1 MPVLTTSPSA
11 ALAAADAQTI
21 ALPGETDTATL
32 VKPTARKLLD
42 LEIKDT
48 DKLMAAQ
55 FRTHLRAKIVESL
68 AGMCPGMGAEFIA
81 ITGGNLHTFRHHRP
95 AGLPSRIGPLTKG
108 FRPRHRQ
115 SAPAQATTAGCD
127 GCLHGALSSLKVDG
141 PSRQFYDR
149 KRGER
154 LIHTQALL
162 ALASRLVDRLWA
174 LCATDANSPSMLRLR
189 SLPGLDTLIES
200 PRQPR

>member
-1 MPVLTTSPSA
+1 MPLLTTSASA

-81 ITGGNLHTFRHHRP
+81 ITGGNLHTFATAGRLASH
-95 AGLPSRIGPLTKG
+95 AGLVPLPRDFGRVTGPG
-108 FRPRHRQ
+108 RAAIEGRAPRFPQ
-115 SAPAQATTAGCD
+115 APDD
-127 GCLHGALSSLKVDG
+127 GAEGNREQRRRDG
-141 PSRQFYDR
+141 
-149 KRGER
+149 
-154 LIHTQALL
+154 
-162 ALASRLVDRLWA
+162 
-174 LCATDANSPSMLRLR
+174 
-189 SLPGLDTLIES
+189 
-200 PRQPR
+200 

>member
-1 MPVLTTSPSA
+1 MPVLTTSASA

-81 ITGGNLHTFRHHRP
+81 ITGGNLHTFATAGRLASHAGLVPLPRDFGRVTGNLHRP
-95 AGLPSRIGPLTKG
+95 MP
-108 FRPRHRQ
+108 
-115 SAPAQATTAGCD
+115 
-127 GCLHGALSSLKVDG
+127 
-141 PSRQFYDR
+141 
-149 KRGER
+149 
-154 LIHTQALL
+154 
-162 ALASRLVDRLWA
+162 
-174 LCATDANSPSMLRLR
+174 
-189 SLPGLDTLIES
+189 
-200 PRQPR
+200 QPRAATGVYMARCPA

>member
-1 MPVLTTSPSA
+1 MPVLTTSASA

-81 ITGGNLHTFRHHRP
+81 ITGGNTHVRHRRP
-95 AGLPSRIGPLTKG
+95 AGLPRRLVPLPRDFGRVTG
-108 FRPRHRQ
+108 NLHRPRPQPQAATGVYMARC
-115 SAPAQATTAGCD
+115 PA
-127 GCLHGALSSLKVDG
+127 
-141 PSRQFYDR
+141 
-149 KRGER
+149 
-154 LIHTQALL
+154 
-162 ALASRLVDRLWA
+162 
-174 LCATDANSPSMLRLR
+174 
-189 SLPGLDTLIES
+189 
-200 PRQPR
+200 

>member
-81 ITGGNLHTFRHHRP
+81 ITGGNLHTFATAGRLASH
-95 AGLPSRIGPLTKG
+95 AGLVPYQGISAASPAICTGPG
-108 FRPRHRQ
+108 HNR
-115 SAPAQATTAGCD
+115 
-127 GCLHGALSSLKVDG
+127 
-141 PSRQFYDR
+141 
-149 KRGER
+149 
-154 LIHTQALL
+154 
-162 ALASRLVDRLWA
+162 
-174 LCATDANSPSMLRLR
+174 RLR
-189 SLPGLDTLIES
+189 RVFTW
-200 PRQPR
+200 RAVQPEG

>member
-1 MPVLTTSPSA
+1 VLRWRRPR
-11 ALAAADAQTI
+11 QTI

-81 ITGGNLHTFRHHRP
+81 ITGGNLHTFATTGRLASHAGLVPLPRDFGPVTGNLHRP
-95 AGLPSRIGPLTKG
+95 
-108 FRPRHRQ
+108 RPQPQAATGVYMARY
-115 SAPAQATTAGCD
+115 PA
-127 GCLHGALSSLKVDG
+127 
-141 PSRQFYDR
+141 
-149 KRGER
+149 
-154 LIHTQALL
+154 
-162 ALASRLVDRLWA
+162 
-174 LCATDANSPSMLRLR
+174 
-189 SLPGLDTLIES
+189 
-200 PRQPR
+200 

>member
-1 MPVLTTSPSA
+1 MTTSASA

-81 ITGGNLHTFRHHRP
+81 ITGGNTFATAGRLASHAGLVPLPRDFGRVTGNLHRP
-95 AGLPSRIGPLTKG
+95 
-108 FRPRHRQ
+108 RPQPQAATGVYMARC
-115 SAPAQATTAGCD
+115 PA
-127 GCLHGALSSLKVDG
+127 
-141 PSRQFYDR
+141 
-149 KRGER
+149 
-154 LIHTQALL
+154 
-162 ALASRLVDRLWA
+162 
-174 LCATDANSPSMLRLR
+174 
-189 SLPGLDTLIES
+189 
-200 PRQPR
+200 

>member
-1 MPVLTTSPSA
+1 MPVLTTSASA

-32 VKPTARKLLD
+32 VKPTARTLLD

-81 ITGGNLHTFRHHRP
+81 ITGGNTHVRHRRP
-95 AGLPSRIGPLTKG
+95 AGLPRRIGPLTKG

-141 PSRQFYDR
+141 PSRRFYDR

-162 ALASRLVDRLWA
+162 ALASRLVDVLWA
-174 LCATDANSPSMLRLR
+174 LCAPDANSPSMLRLR
-189 SLPGLDTLIES
+189 SLPRLDTLIES

>member
-1 MPVLTTSPSA
+1 MPVLTTSASA

-81 ITGGNLHTFRHHRP
+81 ITGGNTHVRHRRP
-95 AGLPSRIGPLTKG
+95 AGLPRRIGPLTKG

-141 PSRQFYDR
+141 PWRR
-149 KRGER
+149 VLRA
-154 LIHTQALL
+154 QA
-162 ALASRLVDRLWA
+162 R
-174 LCATDANSPSMLRLR
+174 
-189 SLPGLDTLIES
+189 
-200 PRQPR
+200 